1 MKPDWHSS
9 REALARLKTWIVVH
23 LGRMRSKFFGV
34 DLFVSNS
41 LLLNRPLSLSVI
53 PVDGRPSPA
62 PVRIVSHFHK

>member
-9 REALARLKTWIVVH
+9 REALARLKTWIVDH

-34 DLFVSNS
+34 DLFASNS

-53 PVDGRPSPA
+53 PVD
-62 PVRIVSHFHK
+62 